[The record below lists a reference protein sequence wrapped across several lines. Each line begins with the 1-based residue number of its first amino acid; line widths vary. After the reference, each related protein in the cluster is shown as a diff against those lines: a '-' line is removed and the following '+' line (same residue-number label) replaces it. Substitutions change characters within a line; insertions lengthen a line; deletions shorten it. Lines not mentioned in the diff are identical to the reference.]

1 MIGQAISR
9 NSLLLGLFAV
19 VTTGV
24 IAATHLGTKDRIAEQ
39 IRAARERA
47 LLEIVSA
54 DHHNNAML
62 DTTLPIADIDLL
74 NLTTEQKI
82 FVAQQDGIPVAF
94 VFPSIAPDGYS
105 GAIELL
111 VGVNADG
118 SIAGVRTVQ
127 HEETPGLGDKVDLKK
142 SDWVLSFNGRSL
154 SDPQPAQWKVKKD
167 KGVFDQFTGATIT
180 PRAVTKAVY
189 QTLEYYR
196 QHREVLLAQAQTATA
211 VVEETSSEETS
222 NGN

>member
-9 NSLLLGLFAV
+9 NSLLLGVFAV
-19 VTTGV
+19 VTTGI
-24 IAATHLGTKDRIAEQ
+24 IAATFLGTKERIAEQ

-47 LLEIVSA
+47 LLEIVP
-54 DHHNNAML
+54 DDRHNNAML
-62 DTTLPIADIDLL
+62 DTTLAVADSDLL
-74 NLTTEQKI
+74 HLDAEGQT
-82 FVAQQDGIPVAF
+82 FVALQNDTPVAF

-118 SIAGVRTVQ
+118 SIAGVRVVQ
-127 HEETPGLGDKVDLKK
+127 HEETPGLGDKIDLRK
-142 SDWVLSFNGRSL
+142 SAWVLDFNGHSL
-154 SDPQPAQWKVKKD
+154 RDPKPAQWKVKKD

-189 QTLEYYR
+189 QTLAFY
-196 QHREVLLAQAQTATA
+196 QKNREQLLAQAQVAA
-211 VVEETSSEETS
+211 HSAQET
-222 NGN
+222 NDGK

>member
-1 MIGQAISR
+1 MMGQAISR

-24 IAATHLGTKDRIAEQ
+24 IAATQLGTKDRIAEQ
-39 IRAARERA
+39 IRAAREKA
-47 LLEIVSA
+47 LLEIVPASR
-54 DHHNNAML
+54 HNNAML
-62 DTTLPIADIDLL
+62 DTTLPIADADLL
-74 NLTTEQKI
+74 NLNAEQRI
-82 FVAQQDGIPVAF
+82 FIAQQDGIAVAF
-94 VFPSIAPDGYS
+94 VFPSVAPDGYS

-111 VGVNADG
+111 VGINADG
-118 SIAGVRTVQ
+118 SIAGMRVVQ

-142 SDWVLSFNGRSL
+142 SDWVLGFNGRSL
-154 SDPQPAQWKVKKD
+154 SDPPPGQWKVKKD

-196 QHREVLLAQAQTATA
+196 LHQEELLVQAQTATA
-211 VVEETSSEETS
+211 REVPADGE
-222 NGN
+222 

>member
-9 NSLLLGLFAV
+9 NSLLLGVFAV

-47 LLEIVSA
+47 LLEIVPASR
-54 DHHNNAML
+54 HNNAML
-62 DTTLPIADIDLL
+62 DTTLPIADINLL

-82 FVAQQDGIPVAF
+82 FIALQDGAPVAF

-142 SDWVLSFNGRSL
+142 SNWILGFNDRSL
-154 SDPQPAQWKVKKD
+154 INPQPAQWKVKKD

-196 QHREVLLAQAQTATA
+196 LRREELLAQAQTASTA
-211 VVEETSSEETS
+211 VEETNDGE
-222 NGN
+222 

>member
-1 MIGQAISR
+1 MMGQAISR

-24 IAATHLGTKDRIAEQ
+24 IAATQLGTKDRIAEQ
-39 IRAARERA
+39 IRAAREKA
-47 LLEIVSA
+47 LLEIVPASR
-54 DHHNNAML
+54 HNNAML
-62 DTTLPIADIDLL
+62 DTTLPIADADLL
-74 NLTTEQKI
+74 NLNAEQRI
-82 FVAQQDGIPVAF
+82 FIAQQDGIAVAF
-94 VFPSIAPDGYS
+94 VFPSVAPDGYS

-111 VGVNADG
+111 VGINADG
-118 SIAGVRTVQ
+118 SIAGMRVVQ

-142 SDWVLSFNGRSL
+142 SDWVLGFNGRSL
-154 SDPQPAQWKVKKD
+154 SDPPPGQWKVKKD

-196 QHREVLLAQAQTATA
+196 LHQEELLARAQTATA
-211 VVEETSSEETS
+211 REVPADGE
-222 NGN
+222 

>member
-9 NSLLLGLFAV
+9 NSLLLGVFAV
-19 VTTGV
+19 VATGV

-47 LLEIVSA
+47 LLEIVPA
-54 DHHNNAML
+54 RRHNNAML
-62 DTTLPIADIDLL
+62 DTTLPITDSDLL
-74 NLTTEQKI
+74 NLAAEGKI
-82 FVAQQDGIPVAF
+82 FIALQDANPVAF
-94 VFPSIAPDGYS
+94 VFPSVAPDGYS

-127 HEETPGLGDKVDLKK
+127 HEETPGLGDKVDLRK
-142 SDWVLSFNGRSL
+142 SDWILGFNSRSL
-154 SDPQPAQWKVKKD
+154 GDPEPARWKVTKD
-167 KGVFDQFTGATIT
+167 KGVFNQFTGATIT

-196 QHREVLLAQAQTATA
+196 LHNEELLAHARTAITA
-211 VVEETSSEETS
+211 VEKTNDGE
-222 NGN
+222 